1 MLNSIIDTFLNL
13 DDQSK
18 DKLLN
23 VLSNVINPI
32 KIYLIVVILLLLV
45 MCLTNY
51 YIFRNISNISL
62 LNSVPK
68 VPSIYDIAST
78 N

>member
-13 DDQSK
+13 DEPSK

-51 YIFRNISNISL
+51 YIFRKLSSVSNL
-62 LNSVPK
+62 
-68 VPSIYDIAST
+68 PSIST
-78 N
+78 FKSPIPSPNLS

>member
-13 DDQSK
+13 DDTSK

-23 VLSNVINPI
+23 ILSNVINPI

-51 YIFRNISNISL
+51 YIYRNLSNLFNLSNL
-62 LNSVPK
+62 VKSQSV
-68 VPSIYDIAST
+68 IL
-78 N
+78 

>member
-13 DDQSK
+13 DDTSK

-23 VLSNVINPI
+23 ILSNVINPI

-51 YIFRNISNISL
+51 YIFRNLSGLVKSHNAIL
-62 LNSVPK
+62 
-68 VPSIYDIAST
+68 
-78 N
+78 